1 MLCAKLLSWLGAEVA
16 IAVAPQEERVKSW
29 EPVAR
34 LPSGDA
40 VSLRHVH
47 YNHTKR
53 IVSIDVGTDAGRR
66 WLLEQVRTVDVLVED
81 WGPTR
86 LEREARVTGAELLAQ
101 NPRLVLCRI
110 SPFGQSGPYAAYP
123 ASDLTIQAA
132 GGLLAL
138 TGDPERAPLR
148 VSEDMAWNLAG
159 LHAAV
164 GALVALVKADRMGT
178 GQEVDVS
185 AQAAVAVTL
194 EAPYGRV
201 IAGAPRTRMGSRHYA
216 TSPCNIYQ
224 AEDGWVGVCAN
235 QDVQIGAIL
244 DAVSL
249 GEFHDPVPPV
259 DALRRDQ
266 ALSAALDSVLAGL
279 ISKRR
284 VRDLVDVARDRGLL
298 LAKVNDVPDLI
309 DDAHLR
315 ARGAIPSLGPP
326 YPARWRDAGSC
337 FRWRSAGGAAPT
349 EVERRGGLPLEGVRV
364 LDFSWAWAGPA
375 CTKFLAAAGA
385 EVFKIENPHKPDV
398 LRRYPPLLGRATEN
412 EYSSFFADQ
421 NFNKKSI
428 LLDMKDPET
437 LTLIRRMLPTAHVI
451 VENFRP
457 HVMASWGLSFDDV
470 VRENPGIVYASI
482 SGYGA
487 TGPYSSRPAY
497 GALMESEGGVAALI
511 RYGNSGPYRT
521 GTSLPDPVL
530 GAAAAVAVIAGLSR
544 SLRTGVGVHL
554 DLSMMEATLAVLGPA
569 VLGWTAL
576 GQARQRSGNLS
587 VEGAPEG
594 CYRCTGPDDW
604 VAVSVRN
611 EVEWK
616 ALCGVLGLSHLG
628 SDPTYARARDR
639 TGRAHEIDRWIE
651 HWTRQRS
658 KGEAAAQLR
667 SAGVPAF
674 AVLTLDELV
683 EDAQLCGFGFFPTV
697 EHREMGK
704 VKLLGVPFRLSGEA
718 LPVRLPPP
726 LLDEHAEEICRAVTV
741 G

>member
-16 IAVAPQEERVKSW
+16 IAVAPDDERIKSW

-34 LPSGDA
+34 LPSGMA
-40 VSLRHVH
+40 VSLRHLH

-53 IVSIDVGTDAGRR
+53 IVSIDLRTDAGRR
-66 WLLEQVRTVDVLVED
+66 WLLDQIRIVDVIVED
-81 WGPTR
+81 WGPAG
-86 LEREARVTGAELLAQ
+86 LEREARLTSAELLGE
-101 NPRLVLCRI
+101 NPRLVLCRV
-110 SPFGQSGPYAAYP
+110 SPFGQSGPYAGYP

-138 TGDPERAPLR
+138 TGDPEFAPLR
-148 VSEDMAWNLAG
+148 IGEDMAWNLAG

-164 GALVALVKADRMGT
+164 GALVALVNADRTGA

-201 IAGAPRTRMGSRHYA
+201 IADAPRTRMGSRHYA

-224 AEDGWVGVCAN
+224 AQGGWVGVCAN
-235 QDVQIGAIL
+235 QDVQIAAIL
-244 DAVSL
+244 DAVSC
-249 GEFHDPVPPV
+249 GQFDDAVPPV
-259 DALRRDQ
+259 DVLRRDH

-279 ISKRR
+279 IKKRQ
-284 VRDLVDVARDRGLL
+284 VRDLVNEARDRGLL
-298 LAKVNDVPDLI
+298 LAKVNDVPDLFE
-309 DDAHLR
+309 DAQLQ
-315 ARGAIPSLGPP
+315 ARGAITSLGPP
-326 YPARWRDAGSC
+326 YPAHWRDAASC
-337 FRWRSAGGAAPT
+337 FRWRSSRTAAL
-349 EVERRGGLPLEGVRV
+349 VKKERRGGLPLEGIRV

-398 LRRYPPLLGRATEN
+398 LRRYPPLLGSATEN
-412 EYSSFFADQ
+412 ECSSFFADQ

-428 LLDMKDPET
+428 LLDMKDPEA
-437 LTLIRRMLPTAHVI
+437 LTLIKRMLPTAHVI

-457 HVMASWGLSFDDV
+457 HVMASWNLSFDDV
-470 VRENPGIVYASI
+470 VRVNPGIVYASI

-487 TGPYSSRPAY
+487 TGPYRSRPAY

-511 RYGNSGPYRT
+511 RYANSGPYRT

-530 GAAAAVAVIAGLSR
+530 GAAAAAAVVAGLSR

-576 GQARQRSGNLS
+576 EQARERTGNLS
-587 VEGAPEG
+587 FEGAPEG
-594 CYRCTGPDDW
+594 CYRCTGPDAW

-616 ALCGVLGLSHLG
+616 ALCAVLGLSHLAG
-628 SDPTYARARDR
+628 DPAYGTRTNR
-639 TGRAHEIDRWIE
+639 TGRAPEIDGWIE
-651 HWTRQRS
+651 RWARHRS
-658 KGEAAAQLR
+658 KADAAAQLR
-667 SAGVPAF
+667 AAGVPAF

-683 EDAQLCGFGFFPTV
+683 EDPQLRDFGFFPTA
-697 EHREMGK
+697 EHRAMGK

-726 LLDEHAEEICRAVTV
+726 LLDEHADEIRRAVTY